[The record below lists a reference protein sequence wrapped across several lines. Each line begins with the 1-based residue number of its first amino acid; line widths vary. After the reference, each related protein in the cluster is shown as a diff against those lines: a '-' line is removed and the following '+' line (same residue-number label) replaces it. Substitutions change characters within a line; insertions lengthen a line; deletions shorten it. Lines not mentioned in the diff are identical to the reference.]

1 MNWSNL
7 IDAVF
12 FMLDYCFCDK
22 TEFNEFIKKI
32 LSKETLID
40 SNCFLRS
47 ILLSIYFFD
56 SIDKKSG
63 INEKAYFS
71 YSSKICKYIKDNIY
85 DIFSLLINIVKV
97 ADINQTNI
105 SCINTALIILIIQYL
120 QDNNLA
126 QFLKEFKEKKG
137 KIALEGLE
145 NYKLLLKLW
154 NKFYSYRPKDS
165 ASLLYSS
172 TIDFNIWKKVANLL
186 LKEDVNNPCSL
197 YYIEKN
203 EK

>member
-1 MNWSNL
+1 M
-7 IDAVF
+7 
-12 FMLDYCFCDK
+12 
-22 TEFNEFIKKI
+22 
-32 LSKETLID
+32 
-40 SNCFLRS
+40 RS

-63 INEKAYFS
+63 INKKEYFS
-71 YSSKICKYIKDNIY
+71 YNSKICKYIKDNIY

-186 LKEDVNNPCSL
+186 LKEDVNEPCSL